1 MATYQVQ
8 INERTSMGKHI
19 LAMFSAIPDVVS
31 FEKTAKP
38 TKAKESKVYKS
49 IASGFRDVRDILD
62 GKQKGQTI
70 DELLYE
76 LQGNI
81 D

>member
-1 MATYQVQ
+1 MATYQVH

-38 TKAKESKVYKS
+38 AKTKESKVYKS
-49 IASGFRDVRDILD
+49 IASGFRDVRDILY
-62 GKQKGQTI
+62 GKQKEVTLKEFL
-70 DELLYE
+70 DEL
-76 LQGNI
+76 
-81 D
+81 